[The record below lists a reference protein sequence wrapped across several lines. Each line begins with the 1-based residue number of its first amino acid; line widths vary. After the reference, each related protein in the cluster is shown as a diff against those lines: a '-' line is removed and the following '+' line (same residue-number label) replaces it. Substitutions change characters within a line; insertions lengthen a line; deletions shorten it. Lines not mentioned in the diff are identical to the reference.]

1 MRKQITILKILTSLT
16 AYSVFRTSAGVCI
29 MPIKYAK
36 TQVTV
41 ERGTGRKTTKN
52 FYMHMEKIEDLI
64 AEYNKTQGV
73 RGKGKLRQKI
83 KNDSQKRWSG
93 IYGEGS

>member
-1 MRKQITILKILTSLT
+1 
-16 AYSVFRTSAGVCI
+16 

-83 KNDSQKRWSG
+83 KNELVKRG
-93 IYGEGS
+93 GVVFTEKELETPLI

>member
-1 MRKQITILKILTSLT
+1 
-16 AYSVFRTSAGVCI
+16 

-73 RGKGKLRQKI
+73 KGKGKLRQKI
-83 KNDSQKRWSG
+83 KNELVKKG
-93 IYGEGS
+93 GVVFTEKEVETNIL

>member
-1 MRKQITILKILTSLT
+1 
-16 AYSVFRTSAGVCI
+16 

-52 FYMHMEKIEDLI
+52 FYMHMEKTEDLI
-64 AEYNKTQGV
+64 AEFNKTDGV
-73 RGKGKLRQKI
+73 QGKGKLRQKI
-83 KNDSQKRWSG
+83 KNELVKRKTVVFVEKELETN
-93 IYGEGS
+93 II

>member
-1 MRKQITILKILTSLT
+1 
-16 AYSVFRTSAGVCI
+16 

-73 RGKGKLRQKI
+73 KGKGKLRQKI
-83 KNDSQKRWSG
+83 KNELVKRGGVVFTEKELETSL
-93 IYGEGS
+93 I

>member
-1 MRKQITILKILTSLT
+1 
-16 AYSVFRTSAGVCI
+16 

-83 KNDSQKRWSG
+83 KN
-93 IYGEGS
+93 E

>member
-1 MRKQITILKILTSLT
+1 
-16 AYSVFRTSAGVCI
+16 

-41 ERGTGRKTTKN
+41 ERGTGKKTTKN
-52 FYMHMEKIEDLI
+52 FYMHMEKTEDLI

-83 KNDSQKRWSG
+83 KNELVKRGGVVFTEKEVETSL
-93 IYGEGS
+93 I

>member
-1 MRKQITILKILTSLT
+1 
-16 AYSVFRTSAGVCI
+16 

-73 RGKGKLRQKI
+73 KGKGKLRQKI
-83 KNDSQKRWSG
+83 KNELVKRKTVVFVEKELETN
-93 IYGEGS
+93 II

>member
-1 MRKQITILKILTSLT
+1 
-16 AYSVFRTSAGVCI
+16 

-83 KNDSQKRWSG
+83 KNELVKRG
-93 IYGEGS
+93 GVVFTEKEVETNIL

>member
-1 MRKQITILKILTSLT
+1 
-16 AYSVFRTSAGVCI
+16 

-52 FYMHMEKIEDLI
+52 FYMHMEKIEELI
-64 AEYNKTQGV
+64 AEYNKIQGV

-83 KNDSQKRWSG
+83 KNELVKRGGVVFTEKEVETSL
-93 IYGEGS
+93 I

>member
-1 MRKQITILKILTSLT
+1 
-16 AYSVFRTSAGVCI
+16 

-52 FYMHMEKIEDLI
+52 FYMHMEKTEDLI
-64 AEYNKTQGV
+64 AEFNKTDGV
-73 RGKGKLRQKI
+73 QGKGKLRQKI
-83 KNDSQKRWSG
+83 KNELVKRG
-93 IYGEGS
+93 GVVFTEKEVETNIL

>member
-1 MRKQITILKILTSLT
+1 
-16 AYSVFRTSAGVCI
+16 

-41 ERGTGRKTTKN
+41 ERGTGRKTTNN

-73 RGKGKLRQKI
+73 KGKGKLRQKV
-83 KNDSQKRWSG
+83 KNELVKRG
-93 IYGEGS
+93 GVVFTEKEVETNIL

>member
-1 MRKQITILKILTSLT
+1 
-16 AYSVFRTSAGVCI
+16 

-73 RGKGKLRQKI
+73 KGKGKLRQKI
-83 KNDSQKRWSG
+83 KNELVKRG
-93 IYGEGS
+93 GVVFTEKEVETNIL

>member
-1 MRKQITILKILTSLT
+1 
-16 AYSVFRTSAGVCI
+16 

-64 AEYNKTQGV
+64 AEYNKIQGV

-83 KNDSQKRWSG
+83 KNELVKRGGVVFTEKEVETSL
-93 IYGEGS
+93 I

>member
-1 MRKQITILKILTSLT
+1 
-16 AYSVFRTSAGVCI
+16 

-83 KNDSQKRWSG
+83 KNELVKRGGVVFTEKELETSL
-93 IYGEGS
+93 I

>member
-1 MRKQITILKILTSLT
+1 
-16 AYSVFRTSAGVCI
+16 

-52 FYMHMEKIEDLI
+52 FYMHMEKIEDVI

-83 KNDSQKRWSG
+83 KNELVKRGGVVFTEKEVETSL
-93 IYGEGS
+93 I

>member
-1 MRKQITILKILTSLT
+1 
-16 AYSVFRTSAGVCI
+16 

-83 KNDSQKRWSG
+83 KNELVKRGGVVFTEKEVETSL
-93 IYGEGS
+93 I

>member
-1 MRKQITILKILTSLT
+1 
-16 AYSVFRTSAGVCI
+16 

-83 KNDSQKRWSG
+83 KGNENMYSWKFQECATEECKE
-93 IYGEGS
+93 ILVKQFLKQLFKVEL

>member
-1 MRKQITILKILTSLT
+1 
-16 AYSVFRTSAGVCI
+16 

-83 KNDSQKRWSG
+83 KNGLIKRGGVVFTEKEVETSL
-93 IYGEGS
+93 I

>member
-1 MRKQITILKILTSLT
+1 
-16 AYSVFRTSAGVCI
+16 

-73 RGKGKLRQKI
+73 KGKGKLRQKV
-83 KNDSQKRWSG
+83 KNELVRRGGVVFVEKENETSL
-93 IYGEGS
+93 I